1 MIMEEKETKIVIMP
15 LHEYEQM
22 RAEIQRL
29 KSIGIHSEL
38 VRYVGVDIAYLE
50 ELYKAHGEIPL
61 YKYFCKEF
69 DRLVEEKGKLL
80 KEEIEL
86 KQDLKLLR
94 KQFDIYYNRCVE
106 LKEEINNLQE
116 KKWWQFWK

>member
-1 MIMEEKETKIVIMP
+1 MEEKETKIIIMP
-15 LHEYEQM
+15 LHEFEQM

-29 KSIGIHSEL
+29 KSIGIHSEF

-61 YKYFCKEF
+61 EKYFCKEF

-80 KEEIEL
+80 KEKIEL

-106 LKEEINNLQE
+106 LKEEINKLQE